1 MPAKAHRWGHGDVI
15 VGQLP
20 CSQIPAQIFRYGA
33 PGFRFHSGKFKWNA
47 RVFRAVQRWTFSTT
61 LQEMKEAKQHYVKEM
76 FISLMNTYSTLF
88 EHKKCNMHSNYS
100 NVQYKILLHT

>member
-1 MPAKAHRWGHGDVI
+1 MERPCVQGGTAVDV
-15 VGQLP
+15 
-20 CSQIPAQIFRYGA
+20 
-33 PGFRFHSGKFKWNA
+33 FHHT
-47 RVFRAVQRWTFSTT
+47 V
-61 LQEMKEAKQHYVKEM
+61 LQEPKETKLHYVKEM

>member
-1 MPAKAHRWGHGDVI
+1 MERPCVQGGTVVDV
-15 VGQLP
+15 
-20 CSQIPAQIFRYGA
+20 
-33 PGFRFHSGKFKWNA
+33 FHHT
-47 RVFRAVQRWTFSTT
+47 V
-61 LQEMKEAKQHYVKEM
+61 LKELKETKLHYVKEM

>member
-1 MPAKAHRWGHGDVI
+1 MERPCVQGGTGVDV
-15 VGQLP
+15 
-20 CSQIPAQIFRYGA
+20 
-33 PGFRFHSGKFKWNA
+33 FHHT
-47 RVFRAVQRWTFSTT
+47 V
-61 LQEMKEAKQHYVKEM
+61 LEELKETKPQYVKEM